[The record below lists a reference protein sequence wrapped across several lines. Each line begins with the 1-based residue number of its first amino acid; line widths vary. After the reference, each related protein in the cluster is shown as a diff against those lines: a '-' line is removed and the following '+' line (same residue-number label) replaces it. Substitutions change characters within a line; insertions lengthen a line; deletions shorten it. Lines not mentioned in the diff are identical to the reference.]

1 MESENTP
8 GRGIVSIVADNIRA
22 KRESM
27 GLSQEELADRAGY
40 HRTYISSIE
49 RGKRNISIVTLEKIS
64 IALGVSVVVLV
75 ENE

>member
-1 MESENTP
+1 
-8 GRGIVSIVADNIRA
+8 
-22 KRESM
+22 M